1 MIAVRSLGA
10 LRTRVCLAGCRGM
23 VIAAAIA
30 FAPVAALAAGPVPA
44 PIADGPSKVRIV
56 ESDGGYRL
64 LVNGSPFRVKGAGM
78 DGGNQD
84 ALVAHGA
91 NSFRTWSTDGDPEGG
106 RSMLDRALANG
117 LFVALGIRMGVERN
131 GFDYGDPK
139 AVAAQFARIKSEV
152 LQYKDHPAL
161 LMWVAGNELNLESHN
176 PKVWNAVNQIAEMI
190 HQVDPNHPVMT
201 TLAGLNAGLIGDLK
215 SRAPALD
222 LIGIQLYGD
231 IVKLPEYLR
240 VSGWNGPYIVT
251 EWGPTGH
258 WEIAKTSWGAPI
270 EDDST
275 KKADLYRERYQRY
288 IAADERQCLGSYVFL
303 WGNKQE
309 RTPTWYGLFLASG
322 EETPAVDAMHYV
334 WKGSWPE
341 NRSPAIT
348 PVRIDSRSADQSIT
362 VVADS
367 FHDASVQAMDSD
379 QDPLDFRW
387 LVMEE
392 SGAKTIGGDR
402 EDVPRVIES
411 SITND
416 GNGKIRFKA
425 PSKAGAYRLFVYV
438 HDGKGHAAHSNI
450 PFRVEAAERV
460 Q

>member
-1 MIAVRSLGA
+1 MIGFRSVG
-10 LRTRVCLAGCRGM
+10 LRRRTAWLVGCRGM

-30 FAPVAALAAGPVPA
+30 LAPFAALAAAPA
-44 PIADGPSKVRIV
+44 STPIPGGPSQVRIV
-56 ESDGGYRL
+56 ESDGVYRL

-78 DGGNQD
+78 DGGKQD
-84 ALVAHGA
+84 SLVAHGA
-91 NSFRTWSTDGDPEGG
+91 NTFRTWDTDGG
-106 RSMLDRALANG
+106 REMLDRASANG
-117 LFVALGIRMGVERN
+117 LFVALGIKMGVERN
-131 GFDYGDPK
+131 GFDYDDPK

-152 LQYKDHPAL
+152 LRYKDHPAL
-161 LMWVAGNELNLESHN
+161 LMWVAGNELNLESRN
-176 PKVWNAVNQIAEMI
+176 PRVWNAVNQVAEMI
-190 HQVDPNHPVMT
+190 HQLDPNHPVMT
-201 TLAGLNAGLIGDLK
+201 TLAGLNAGLVGELK

-240 VSGWNGPYIVT
+240 LGNWTGPYIVT

-275 KKADLYRERYQRY
+275 KKAGLYLERYQRY

-334 WKGSWPE
+334 WNGAWPE
-341 NRSPAIT
+341 NRSPAIS
-348 PVRIDSRSADQSIT
+348 PVEIDSRSADQSIT
-362 VVADS
+362 VLAGSLHV
-367 FHDASVQAMDSD
+367 ASVQAMDSD
-379 QDPLDFRW
+379 QDPLDYRW

-402 EDVPRVIES
+402 EDVPRVIEG
-411 SITND
+411 SITSQD
-416 GNGKIRFKA
+416 NGKIQFKA
-425 PSKAGAYRLFVYV
+425 PSTAGAYRLFVYV
-438 HDGKGHAAHSNI
+438 HDGKGHAGHANI
-450 PFRVEAAERV
+450 PFRVAAVESG